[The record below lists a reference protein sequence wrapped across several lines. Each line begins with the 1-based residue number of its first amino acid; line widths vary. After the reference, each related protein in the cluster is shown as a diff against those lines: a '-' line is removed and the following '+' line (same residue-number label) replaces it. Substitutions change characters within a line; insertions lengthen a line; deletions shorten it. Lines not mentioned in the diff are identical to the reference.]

1 MEKIQKTINSKVF
14 LCVMMSILMLLG
26 LISKFSSINMDIV
39 LIILLILWLAICLF
53 IPFEKAICVLMF
65 FMTLPVLGF
74 KSISISFFTFMFCF
88 TVVIFEIRH
97 FIKVYRKEE
106 KLAILPLAFSALMI
120 LYSFIDIKDFYF
132 GGFLGVL
139 SLFIGLYVFF
149 VYRNSISTKK
159 FFDYALLGMIVNIAL
174 SGFLCVFPSLRSI
187 FIAENRF
194 MGFFSNPNSLAVY
207 SIIILSVCVIQFL
220 NGHLGF
226 VKFFISSVIVAIAG
240 ICTMSKAFLLCLV
253 LLLIIFS
260 ICYIKKNKKQGWSF
274 FSACILV
281 GVVFVLIFK
290 DKIKDILN
298 RFTVDY
304 GYDNI
309 LDVILTG
316 RYSIWKAY
324 INTWSGSAISIIFG
338 CGAYASWI
346 GGKAPHSIYVG
357 LLYNYG
363 IVGCML
369 ICATI
374 FIYYWEVRKEGHTF
388 KLCNFIPLFMFCLL
402 GIEESLLS
410 FRLLLIWVLLLTI
423 YKDKNIM
430 EKENGVVMSKLKFIK
445 MRDVLSLIP
454 MCLAFIPAMITKIFV
469 RDFWLICE
477 EKNEARDNGYW
488 FFKYVRENKPK
499 QKCAYAINKKSPDYA
514 KVKDLGKI
522 ISYGGFAHWFWYFVA
537 DKNISSQ
544 KGGKPNNAVCYFL
557 EVILKLRKNNRVF
570 LQHGVTKDDADWLY
584 YKNTTMRLF
593 VTATRPEYEFIKE
606 RFGYPEGNVQL
617 LGFPR
622 FDNLNN
628 DILDKDTILV
638 MPTWRQ
644 WIVKGVETEGI
655 EGTES
660 FEDTDYYKGWSE
672 FLKSDKL
679 DKILKKYN
687 KKLLFYPHRNMQ
699 KYISSFEAKS
709 ENITICNWENNDIQ
723 EVLKKASIMIT
734 DYSSVFF
741 DFWYMK
747 KPVLFYQFDE
757 EKFRKYQYSEGYFS
771 YRNNGLGEWS
781 DNLDELLNKLDGV
794 LSSGS
799 EEMDDKKYDEYF
811 KYTDNCNCERVYD
824 AIKGLSKKQIKK

>member
-1 MEKIQKTINSKVF
+1 M
-14 LCVMMSILMLLG
+14 
-26 LISKFSSINMDIV
+26 
-39 LIILLILWLAICLF
+39 
-53 IPFEKAICVLMF
+53 
-65 FMTLPVLGF
+65 
-74 KSISISFFTFMFCF
+74 
-88 TVVIFEIRH
+88 
-97 FIKVYRKEE
+97 
-106 KLAILPLAFSALMI
+106 
-120 LYSFIDIKDFYF
+120 
-132 GGFLGVL
+132 
-139 SLFIGLYVFF
+139 
-149 VYRNSISTKK
+149 
-159 FFDYALLGMIVNIAL
+159 
-174 SGFLCVFPSLRSI
+174 
-187 FIAENRF
+187 
-194 MGFFSNPNSLAVY
+194 
-207 SIIILSVCVIQFL
+207 
-220 NGHLGF
+220 
-226 VKFFISSVIVAIAG
+226 
-240 ICTMSKAFLLCLV
+240 
-253 LLLIIFS
+253 
-260 ICYIKKNKKQGWSF
+260 QGWSF
-274 FSACILV
+274 FSACAII
-281 GVVFVLIFK
+281 GIIFCLIFRE
-290 DKIKDILN
+290 KILDILN

-316 RYSIWKAY
+316 RYSIWKKY
-324 INTWSGSAISIIFG
+324 IEVWSSSVYTIIFG
-338 CGAYASWI
+338 CGVFAPNIW
-346 GGKAPHSIYVG
+346 GKAPHSTYIG

-363 IVGCML
+363 IIGCML

-374 FIYYWEVRKEGHTF
+374 TVYFLEMKKDKYTF
-388 KLCNFIPLFMFCLL
+388 NMYNLIPLFMFCVL
-402 GIEESLLS
+402 GIEESLLGN
-410 FRLLLIWVLLLTI
+410 RLLFIWVLSLVL
-423 YKDKNIM
+423 YKEDDTESEESDMI
-430 EKENGVVMSKLKFIK
+430 GQKLKFIK
-445 MRDVLSLIP
+445 MKDILSLIP

-477 EKNEARDNGYW
+477 DKNEARDNGYW
-488 FFKYVRENKPK
+488 FFKYVKENKPK
-499 QKCAYAINKKSPDYA
+499 QKCAYAINKNSPDYA

-522 ISYGGFAHWFWYFVA
+522 INYGGFAHWFWYFVA

-544 KGGKPNNAVCYFL
+544 KGGKPNAAVCYFL
-557 EVILKLRKNNRVF
+557 EVVLKLRKNNRVF
-570 LQHGVTKDDADWLY
+570 LQHGVTKDDTDWLY
-584 YKNTTMRLF
+584 YKNTNMRLF
-593 VTATRPEYEFIKE
+593 VTATRPEYEFIKG

-644 WIVKGVETEGI
+644 WIAKGVETRDI
-655 EGTES
+655 EGSEK

-771 YRNNGLGEWS
+771 YRNNGLGKWS
-781 DNLDELLNKLDGV
+781 DNLDDLLKNLEET
-794 LSSGS
+794 LSSDP
-799 EEMDDKKYDEYF
+799 EKMDDKKYDEYF
-811 KYTDNCNCERVYD
+811 EYADNHNCERVYN
-824 AIKGLSKKQIKK
+824 AIKDLSKKKTN

>member
-1 MEKIQKTINSKVF
+1 MFLMALPIIEFSVF
-14 LCVMMSILMLLG
+14 DFSFYTSMLRITMVVFG
-26 LISKFSSINMDIV
+26 VKYLIRVCK
-39 LIILLILWLAICLF
+39 
-53 IPFEKAICVLMF
+53 
-65 FMTLPVLGF
+65 
-74 KSISISFFTFMFCF
+74 
-88 TVVIFEIRH
+88 
-97 FIKVYRKEE
+97 KEE
-106 KLAILPLAFSALMI
+106 KLSLLPLIFSILLI
-120 LYSFIDIKDFYF
+120 LYSFIDFKQFDVVTFF
-132 GGFLGVL
+132 GNATLIV
-139 SLFIGLYVFF
+139 FIYIFF
-149 VYRNSISTKK
+149 VYRDSIDRKK
-159 FFDYALLGMIVNIAL
+159 LFDFASAGLIINILLA
-174 SGFLCVFPSLRSI
+174 GFLCIFSGLRGNFVS
-187 FIAENRF
+187 ENRF
-194 MGFFSNPNSLAVY
+194 MGFFSNPNVLAIY
-207 SIIILSVCVIQFL
+207 SIITLSVNMMHFL
-220 NGHLGF
+220 KGDWGL
-226 VKFFISSVIVAIAG
+226 VKFFMFSVIIAVG
-240 ICTMSKAFLLCLV
+240 GVFTMSKAFLLCLV
-253 LLLIIFS
+253 ILLIVFS
-260 ICYIKKNKKQGWSF
+260 VFYIKKNKVQGWSF
-274 FSACILV
+274 FSACAIM
-281 GVVFVLIFK
+281 GIIFCLIFRE
-290 DKIKDILN
+290 KISDILN

-309 LDVILTG
+309 LDVILMG
-316 RYSIWKAY
+316 RYSVWKRY
-324 INTWSGSAISIIFG
+324 LERWSSSTISIIFG
-338 CGAYASWI
+338 CGVFAPNIW
-346 GGKAPHSIYVG
+346 GKAPHSMYIG

-363 IVGCML
+363 IIGCML

-374 FIYYWEVRKEGHTF
+374 VVYFIEMKKDKYPF
-388 KLCNFIPLFMFCLL
+388 NMCNLIPLFMFCVI
-402 GIEESLLS
+402 GVEESLLVH
-410 FRLLLIWVLLLTI
+410 RLLFIWVLSLVL
-423 YKDKNIM
+423 Y
-430 EKENGVVMSKLKFIK
+430 KENGSGSKEKDMFSQKMKFIK

-454 MCLAFIPAMITKIFV
+454 MCLAFIPAMIAKIFI

-477 EKNEARDNGYW
+477 DKNEARDNGYW

-544 KGGKPNNAVCYFL
+544 KGGKPNAAVCYFL
-557 EVILKLRKNNRVF
+557 DVILKLRKNNRIF
-570 LQHGVTKDDADWLY
+570 LQHGVIVNDLEWLY
-584 YKNTTMRLF
+584 FKNTNMRLF
-593 VTATRPEYEFIKE
+593 VTSTYPEYNFIKDK
-606 RFGYPEGNVQL
+606 FGYPEGNVQL
-617 LGFPR
+617 LGLPR

-644 WIVKGVETEGI
+644 WIAKGVETRDI
-655 EGTES
+655 EGTEK
-660 FEDTDYYKGWSE
+660 FEDTEYYKGWSE

>member
-1 MEKIQKTINSKVF
+1 MFLMALPIIEFSVF
-14 LCVMMSILMLLG
+14 DFSFYTSMLR
-26 LISKFSSINMDIV
+26 ITM
-39 LIILLILWLAICLF
+39 
-53 IPFEKAICVLMF
+53 
-65 FMTLPVLGF
+65 
-74 KSISISFFTFMFCF
+74 
-88 TVVIFEIRH
+88 VIFGVKYLIRVC
-97 FIKVYRKEE
+97 KKEE
-106 KLAILPLAFSALMI
+106 KLSLLPLIFSILLI
-120 LYSFIDIKDFYF
+120 LYSFIDFKQFDVVTFF
-132 GGFLGVL
+132 GNATLIA
-139 SLFIGLYVFF
+139 SIYIFF
-149 VYRNSISTKK
+149 VYRDSVDRKK
-159 FFDYALLGMIVNIAL
+159 LFDFASGGLIINILLA
-174 SGFLCVFPSLRSI
+174 GFLCIFSGLRGNFVS
-187 FIAENRF
+187 ENRF
-194 MGFFSNPNSLAVY
+194 MGFFLNPNVLAIY
-207 SIIILSVCVIQFL
+207 SIIILSVNMMHFL
-220 NGHLGF
+220 KGDWGL
-226 VKFFISSVIVAIAG
+226 VKFFMSSVIIAVG
-240 ICTMSKAFLLCLV
+240 GVFTMSKAFLLCLV
-253 LLLIIFS
+253 ILLIVFS
-260 ICYIKKNKKQGWSF
+260 VFYIKKNKVQGWSF
-274 FSACILV
+274 FSACAII
-281 GVVFVLIFK
+281 GIIFCLIFRE
-290 DKIKDILN
+290 KISDILN

-316 RYSIWKAY
+316 RYSVWKAY
-324 INTWSGSAISIIFG
+324 INTWSSSVISIIFG
-338 CGAYASWI
+338 CGVFVPNIW
-346 GGKAPHSIYVG
+346 GKAPHSMYIG

-363 IVGCML
+363 IIGCML

-374 FIYYWEVRKEGHTF
+374 VVYFLEMKKDKYTF
-388 KLCNFIPLFMFCLL
+388 NMCNLIPLCMFCVI
-402 GIEESLLS
+402 GVEESLLVH
-410 FRLLLIWVLLLTI
+410 RLLFIWVLSLVL
-423 YKDKNIM
+423 Y
-430 EKENGVVMSKLKFIK
+430 KENGSESKEKDMFSQKLKFIK
-445 MRDVLSLIP
+445 IRDVLSLIP
-454 MCLAFIPAMITKIFV
+454 MCLAFIPAMIAKIFI

-477 EKNEARDNGYW
+477 DKNEARDNGYW
-488 FFKYVRENKPK
+488 LFKYVRENEPK

-544 KGGKPNNAVCYFL
+544 KGGKPNAAVCYFL
-557 EVILKLRKNNRVF
+557 EVILKLRKNNRIF
-570 LQHGVTKDDADWLY
+570 LQHGVIVNDLEWLY
-584 YKNTTMRLF
+584 FKNTNMRLF
-593 VTATRPEYEFIKE
+593 VTSTYPEYNFIKDK
-606 RFGYPEGNVQL
+606 FGYPEGNVQL
-617 LGFPR
+617 LGLPR

-644 WIVKGVETEGI
+644 WIAKGVETRDI
-655 EGTES
+655 EGTEK

-723 EVLKKASIMIT
+723 EVLKMASIMIT